1 MLHQNK
7 KSVYCLRGKEERRL
21 VEFVKKQ
28 VVLYIMENNNLR
40 RNRGV
45 FIEAILFGAASSLVG
60 LVLYNSL
67 KSETVDAAVP
77 QQKKL
82 VQ

>member
-1 MLHQNK
+1 
-7 KSVYCLRGKEERRL
+7 
-21 VEFVKKQ
+21 
-28 VVLYIMENNNLR
+28 MENNNLR
-40 RNRGV
+40 RNRGG

>member
-1 MLHQNK
+1 
-7 KSVYCLRGKEERRL
+7 
-21 VEFVKKQ
+21 
-28 VVLYIMENNNLR
+28 MENNNIR
-40 RNRGV
+40 RNNGG